1 MSQIVRPVTAA
12 EDGVLIGHRVPICDR
27 DQKWSGA
34 VRQRFG
40 DAGIRVVLTPERA
53 RGSCRWRDKPRP
65 SRRADL
71 GGDCIGTKVCAGGKG
86 QSSVVYRAAAAGEG
100 ITPA

>member
-53 RGSCRWRDKPRP
+53 HAEIVQ
-65 SRRADL
+65 ADL
-71 GGDCIGTKVCAGGKG
+71 YLRPLTRTGL
-86 QSSVVYRAAAAGEG
+86 
-100 ITPA
+100 